1 MLKRFVIERGI
12 PGIGD
17 FSDTELCS
25 AARASNTALSE
36 MKARVQW
43 EHSYVTGNKTFC
55 VYLAENEQD
64 IRDHAEKSGF
74 PVDTITE
81 VYHIIDPMTGND

>member
-12 PGIGD
+12 PGVGD

-25 AARASNTALSE
+25 AARASNTALAE
-36 MKARVQW
+36 MNNIHW

-55 VYLAENEQD
+55 VYLAKDEQT
-64 IRDHAEKSGF
+64 IREHAEKSGF
-74 PVDTITE
+74 PADTITE
-81 VYHIIDPMTGND
+81 VQHIIDPLRGND